1 MLESL
6 DGKKVV
12 FTGPLS
18 IRRYDAEVM
27 VRQAG
32 GSVADRVSPQV
43 DVVVQGGRSPNYRNG
58 HKGDKLCDAETLIRQ
73 GHPICIINEKEFRE
87 VVGI

>member
-1 MLESL
+1 MLH
-6 DGKKVV
+6 D
-12 FTGPLS
+12 
-18 IRRYDAEVM
+18 M

-32 GSVADRVSPQV
+32 GWVADRVSTQV

-58 HKGDKLCDAETLIRQ
+58 HKWDKLCDAETLIRQ

-87 VVGI
+87 LVGI